1 MKLDKV
7 YVIGLMILLSLT
19 LVLVS
24 LLAVKAMVY
33 RPNVGTDVPFT
44 NNTPASPP
52 PENTAETVTGETVTS
67 PPPYVRKEGKYNFLG
82 VGVDKAAYRADA
94 ILLASFDTQSG
105 ELAVMQIPRD
115 TYIEYKDGACKI
127 NEILRDHGVYA
138 IRDVLEENLCIN
150 IDYTALIDIKSLE
163 TMIDAIGGVEI
174 DVPFD
179 MKYSD
184 PYQDLYI
191 DIKAGLQVLD
201 GKNAVDFIRYR
212 ADYALGDLG
221 RIDAQKKFMSS
232 LFNKVINEITLA
244 QTVTLAR
251 RILPMLETDLI
262 VDDAAYFAGKFFA
275 AKERKLVMLTCPGFQ
290 LHKTDP
296 EAWYYVLSRGGTLE
310 AVNTYFNVYDK
321 DIAESLFDPNLI
333 FCKEEDDDFLRI
345 YKYSLLSPKPVES

>member
-1 MKLDKV
+1 MKLDRV
-7 YVIGLMILLSLT
+7 YVIGLIMLLVLT
-19 LVLVS
+19 LVLVA
-24 LLAVKAMVY
+24 LLAVKAIVY
-33 RPNVGTDVPFT
+33 RPSVGTDVPFT
-44 NNTPASPP
+44 NNIP
-52 PENTAETVTGETVTS
+52 TVTDPDNTS
-67 PPPYVRKEGKYNFLG
+67 VDSTGDTTSEPLQYVREEGKYIFLG
-82 VGVDKAAYRADA
+82 VGVDKAAFRADA
-94 ILLASFDTQSG
+94 ILLASFDTRTG

-115 TYIEYKDGACKI
+115 TYIEYEGSACKI

-138 IRDVLEENLCIN
+138 IRDVLEVTLCVN

-163 TMIDAIGGVEI
+163 MMIDAIGGVEI

-232 LFNKVINEITLA
+232 LFHKLINEITLA
-244 QTVTLAR
+244 QTISLAR
-251 RILPMLETDLI
+251 EILPMIETDLI
-262 VDDAAYFAGKFFA
+262 VDDAAFFASRFFA

-290 LHKTDP
+290 LHKTNP
-296 EAWYYVLSRGGTLE
+296 EAWYYVLSRAGTLE

-321 DIAESLFDPNLI
+321 DVSDSLFDPNWI

-345 YKYSLLSPKPVES
+345 YKYSLLSPKPVEG